1 MGLKAVVGISRP
13 QGCTAWKCTG
23 VFEVWGKF
31 RLMRMEAGG
40 QFGDTTYE
48 MFQVIPLGSSP
59 ADRCHGQ
66 QGIQP
71 HRSFLDPAL
80 HPTLIF
86 GVVFKIKLNECRP
99 LPPTAFWEGA

>member
-1 MGLKAVVGISRP
+1 
-13 QGCTAWKCTG
+13 
-23 VFEVWGKF
+23 
-31 RLMRMEAGG
+31 MEAGG

-59 ADRCHGQ
+59 ADGCHGQ